1 MELGGP
7 GKAWWRWW
15 HWAGASRRPRPSTV
29 CDGNLESMGRE
40 KDICGETRMA
50 EVEQN
55 CAGCFEGLDSNSAK
69 LAADDFISAKLSHE
83 VHRCAN

>member
-1 MELGGP
+1 
-7 GKAWWRWW
+7 
-15 HWAGASRRPRPSTV
+15 
-29 CDGNLESMGRE
+29 MGRE